1 MAMIRDAQTGEI
13 LSFARG
19 GSATLR
25 ASSAEVEVHF
35 SDRVRS
41 VSRRLRLR

>member
-1 MAMIRDAQTGEI
+1 VRDARSGEI

-19 GSATLR
+19 GDVTLATGGSEL
-25 ASSAEVEVHF
+25 EVVV

-41 VSRRLRLR
+41 RRVGVRVP